1 VTTPER
7 STGRRILRV
16 PHVYTIIFVL
26 LVLLAVLGL
35 WIPAGQYARDAA
47 GRVMDGTFSYTP
59 DAARPAGLGLVF
71 AVLKA
76 PLRGIEAAAPIVA
89 FIFVIGGAFKVFEN
103 SGAFD
108 AAIRRT
114 VHSLGGRRI
123 LLIPVSMLLF
133 SIAGAVFGMSE
144 EIIPFVMIYVP
155 LMRALGYPP
164 LVGVAIP
171 LVGAG
176 MGFAGAMIN
185 PFTVGIAQ
193 AISGLPPLS
202 GWGYRTVAWVVLTV
216 FGIAF
221 VTIHARRNQ
230 TAAADEGE
238 IAVGQTEFTKT
249 HAAVLAILAGGIGV
263 MLFGIQRYEWYV
275 TEIGAVFLA
284 MGLCAGAASRQRPS
298 QISIGFL
305 DGAKDLLSAALV
317 VGFAR
322 GIVVLS
328 EQTYILDTI
337 LYASSVQLARLPA
350 VVALGGMFGFQSL
363 LNMLVPSGSGQA
375 ALTMPILAPLSDL
388 CGLNR
393 QLAVLAF
400 QFGDGFTN
408 LITPT
413 SAVLMGSL
421 EAGKIPYGAWFRFA
435 WPMQVMLV
443 VLGLSLLG
451 IALWIGYGG

>member
-1 VTTPER
+1 MP
-7 STGRRILRV
+7 RV
-16 PHVYTIIFVL
+16 PHVYTIIFTL
-26 LVLLAVLGL
+26 LVLVAIVGL

-47 GRVMDGTFSYTP
+47 DRVIDGTFVYTP
-59 DAARPAGLGLVF
+59 DAERPEGLSLVF
-71 AVLKA
+71 AVFKA
-76 PLRGIEAAAPIVA
+76 PLAGMKAAASIMA
-89 FIFVIGGAFKVFEN
+89 FIFVIGGAFKVLEN

-108 AAIRRT
+108 AAIRKT
-114 VHSLGGRRI
+114 VHALGNRRI
-123 LLIPVSMLLF
+123 LVIPVSMLVF
-133 SIAGAVFGMSE
+133 SVAGAVFGMSE
-144 EIIPFVMIYVP
+144 EIIPFVMLFVP

-164 LVGVAIP
+164 LVGVAVP

-202 GWGYRTVAWVVLTV
+202 GWGYRTIAWVVLTI
-216 FGIAF
+216 FGAGF
-221 VTIHARRNQ
+221 VTLHASRNRVAPVEQ
-230 TAAADEGE
+230 EENAIE
-238 IAVGQTEFTKT
+238 AVRFTKT
-249 HAAVLAILAGGIGV
+249 HVAVLLVLAGGIGV
-263 MLFGIQRYEWYV
+263 MLFGIQRYQWYV

-284 MGLCAGAASRQRPS
+284 MGLCAGIVSRQHPTE
-298 QISIGFL
+298 ISLGFL
-305 DGAKDLLSAALV
+305 AGAKDLLSAALV

-328 EQTYILDTI
+328 EQTHILDTI
-337 LYASSVQLARLPA
+337 LYASSTHLARLPA
-350 VVALGGMFGFQSL
+350 VVALQGMFAFQSL
-363 LNMLVPSGSGQA
+363 LNFLVPSGSGQA
-375 ALTMPILAPLSDL
+375 ALTMPILAPLSEL

-421 EAGKIPYGAWFRFA
+421 EAGKISYGTWFRFA
-435 WPMQVMLV
+435 WTMQLWLV
-443 VLGLSLLG
+443 GIGAALLA
-451 IALWIGYGG
+451 IALFSGYGT

>member
-1 VTTPER
+1 MTNAESAER
-7 STGRRILRV
+7 RMPRV
-16 PHVYTIIFVL
+16 PHVYTIVFTL
-26 LVLLAVLGL
+26 LVLVAIVGL

-47 GRVMDGTFSYTP
+47 GRVVDGSFAYAP
-59 DAARPAGLGLVF
+59 DAQRPEGLSLLF

-76 PLRGIEAAAPIVA
+76 PLAGMKAAASIMA
-89 FIFVIGGAFKVFEN
+89 FIFVIGGAFKVVEN

-108 AAIRRT
+108 AAIRKT
-114 VHSLGGRRI
+114 VQALGNRRI
-123 LLIPVSMLLF
+123 LVIPVSMLLF
-133 SIAGAVFGMSE
+133 SVGGAVFGMSE
-144 EIIPFVMIYVP
+144 EIIPFVVLFVP

-202 GWGYRTVAWVVLTV
+202 GWGYRTIGWVVLTL
-216 FGIAF
+216 FGIGF
-221 VTIHARRNQ
+221 VTLHASRNRIEPV
-230 TAAADEGE
+230 APDCVLAD
-238 IAVGQTEFTKT
+238 ARLTKT
-249 HAAVLAILAGGIGV
+249 HMAVLLVLACGIGI
-263 MLFGIQRYEWYV
+263 MLFGIQRYQWYV
-275 TEIGAVFLA
+275 TEIGAVFLG
-284 MGLCAGAASRQRPS
+284 MGLCVGVVSRQHPTE
-298 QISIGFL
+298 ISLGL
-305 DGAKDLLSAALV
+305 LAGAKDLLSAALV

-337 LYASSVQLARLPA
+337 LYASSSYLARLPA
-350 VVALGGMFGFQSL
+350 VVALQGMFAFQSL
-363 LNMLVPSGSGQA
+363 LNLLVPSGSGQA
-375 ALTMPILAPLSDL
+375 ALTMPILAPLSEL

-421 EAGKIPYGAWFRFA
+421 ETGKIPYGTWFRFA
-435 WPMQVMLV
+435 WSMQLWLV
-443 VLGLSLLG
+443 GIGAALLA
-451 IALWIGYGG
+451 IALYTGYGA